1 MVQPCTFRN
10 LLRPAA
16 GQLILP
22 QDNSRFI
29 ACLRTL
35 PWYNNHLNTRSSIFN
50 MVLSSPILPG
60 RNGGQAPTHRSL
72 VTHPSSSL
80 HLTRSPAVSWPPK
93 FIPGA
98 KATKLMLSQ
107 FQEANMPP
115 RTSTKFCSV
124 PSQCPPISCQT
135 NHRQQLLTQLLNIKA
150 GQPATQDATQ

>member
-16 GQLILP
+16 GQLILS
-22 QDNSRFI
+22 QDNTI
-29 ACLRTL
+29 ARPPAALAC
-35 PWYNNHLNTRSSIFN
+35 YNTSSQYPTRSSLFN
-50 MVLSSPILPG
+50 MMVLSALLLPDG
-60 RNGGQAPTHRSL
+60 PPPRSGQPRRLPAALCPNS
-72 VTHPSSSL
+72 
-80 HLTRSPAVSWPPK
+80 SPAHKQPK
-93 FIPGA
+93 PI
-98 KATKLMLSQ
+98 SQ